1 MMIFACLVV
10 VSLMMCNDF
19 SRQGRLVAWRGRG
32 LRGSVSEVWT
42 AGHGGVNG
50 RGRGRANLSL
60 WALCVL
66 LICVLCEKKNVFE
79 IRWGV
84 FSLTELTDLTEHF
97 AHSFELIREWPL
109 PQPLPR
115 REGRDMWG
123 YPYKTA
129 IKGHNKTYILFIGV
143 SRWLLPFPSGEGKG
157 EGPLSLSC
165 FLFSFSHRVTQ
176 KNRAYRV
183 AQRH

>member
-1 MMIFACLVV
+1 MIFHDREDLLHGEEGGYEA
-10 VSLMMCNDF
+10 VSRRSEQQDTEGWKAEVEGGQTSLYEPCVFCSSVF
-19 SRQGRLVAWRGRG
+19 SVR
-32 LRGSVSEVWT
+32 
-42 AGHGGVNG
+42 
-50 RGRGRANLSL
+50 
-60 WALCVL
+60 
-66 LICVLCEKKNVFE
+66 KKNVFE

-84 FSLTELTDLTEHF
+84 FSLTELTDLTEPF
-97 AHSFELIREWPL
+97 AHCFEPIREWPL

-143 SRWLLPFPSGEGKG
+143 SRWLRPFPSGEGKG